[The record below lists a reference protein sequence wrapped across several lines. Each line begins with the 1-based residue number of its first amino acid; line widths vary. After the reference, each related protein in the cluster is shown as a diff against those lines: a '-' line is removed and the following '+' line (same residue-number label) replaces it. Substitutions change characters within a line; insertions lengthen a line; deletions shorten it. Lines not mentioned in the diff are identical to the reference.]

1 MSADAVSIRRKFHA
15 LSSVLNER
23 TRRLWAASEAREL
36 GRGGIARVVEAT
48 GMSRNTVVAGMRE
61 LEATENE
68 APVKGKRPRIRRP
81 GAGRKSVTETSP
93 GILEALESL
102 VEPLTRGDPESALR
116 WTCKSTEALARE
128 LRRQGH
134 SIGART
140 VSKCLIGLHYS
151 LQGNRKT
158 KEGGGHPDRNAQFEH
173 INGMAEAFQA
183 RRQPAIS
190 VDTKKKELV
199 GEYKNDGKTWCP
211 AGEPVDVNVHDFAD
225 PGLGKVAPYGV
236 YDLALNNGW
245 VSVGIDHDTAEFA
258 CETIRRWWRK
268 MGMAS
273 YPQAKEL
280 LILADGG
287 GSNGSRSRL
296 WKLALQSLADETGL
310 ALSVCH
316 FPPGTSK
323 WNKIEHRMFSSIT
336 ENWRGQPL
344 VSREVVVNL
353 IAHTRTRTGLKIR
366 AALDKRNYPIGKK
379 VTDQEMSSIQL
390 KLDKFHGE
398 WNYTIQPRER

>member
-1 MSADAVSIRRKFHA
+1 MSADAVSIRRKFNA
-15 LSSVLNER
+15 LSSVLDER

-36 GRGGIARVVEAT
+36 GRGGIARVAEAT
-48 GMSRNTVVAGMRE
+48 GMARNTIVAGMRE
-61 LEATENE
+61 LGAVEHV
-68 APVKGKRPRIRRP
+68 APSKGKHARVRRP

-102 VEPLTRGDPESALR
+102 VEPLTRGDPESPLR
-116 WTCKSTEALARE
+116 WTCKSTETLARE

-134 SIGART
+134 TIGART
-140 VSKCLIGLHYS
+140 VSKCLIGLRYS
-151 LQGNRKT
+151 LQANRKT

-173 INGMAEAFQA
+173 INEMAEAFQA
-183 RRQPAIS
+183 RRQPVIS

-199 GEYKNDGKTWCP
+199 GEYKNDGKTWSP
-211 AGEPVDVNVHDFAD
+211 AGEPVEVNVHDFAD
-225 PGLGKVAPYGV
+225 PELGKVVPYGV
-236 YDLALNNGW
+236 YDLAINNGW

-268 MGMAS
+268 MGKTS
-273 YPQAKEL
+273 YPPAKEL

-296 WKLALQSLADETGL
+296 WKLSLQSMADETGL

-344 VSREVVVNL
+344 ISREVVVNL
-353 IAHTRTRTGLKIR
+353 ISHTRTRTGLKIR

-398 WNYTIQPRER
+398 WNYTIEPRKR